1 MKDIFDFKR
10 FGKYFVSDFRNCS
23 ANFGLSLITLPL
35 MIYVVCYLIS
45 ISFGLI
51 ENHEWSGL
59 NLGIGSRAALF
70 ACIMFC
76 IIVTM
81 PVKCYGK
88 ITEKQYGSFWLTL
101 PASRLEKFISMFLM
115 TCIIFPIAGIATYL
129 AVDALICTFDHT
141 CGNNLIAGGMEL
153 IRNMGDIKELTMNLV
168 DESVTIEDAALI
180 QEIVSQMNSPLLY
193 IDEIFGITLP
203 FLLGAIF
210 FKNGK
215 TVKTML
221 VLFALSTVFS
231 ISITPIMENW
241 ASEVMT
247 GLNDG
252 TAVIRK
258 LFDNGLF
265 KNLALIDTISDT
277 LLNLAIMTCIWF
289 RIKTLKH

>member
-1 MKDIFDFKR
+1 MKNDNFNFRR
-10 FGKYFVSDFRNCS
+10 FGKYFSTDIRTCWSNY
-23 ANFGLSLITLPL
+23 GLSLLT
-35 MIYVVCYLIS
+35 IS
-45 ISFGLI
+45 ILSPVFFYILITTFHLILNSSWDGPDMGL
-51 ENHEWSGL
+51 
-59 NLGIGSRAALF
+59 RF
-70 ACIMFC
+70 FVFC
-76 IIVTM
+76 IALACLVITM

-88 ITEKQYGSFWLTL
+88 ITEKQYGTFWLTL

-115 TCIIFPIAGIATYL
+115 TCIIFPLAGIATYL
-129 AVDALICTFDHT
+129 AVDALICAFDHT

-215 TVKTML
+215 TAKTIL

-265 KNLALIDTISDT
+265 RNLALIDTISDT
-277 LLNLAIMTCIWF
+277 VLNLALMTGIWF

>member
-1 MKDIFDFKR
+1 MKNDNFNFRR
-10 FGKYFVSDFRNCS
+10 FGKYFSTDIRTCWSNY
-23 ANFGLSLITLPL
+23 GLSLLT
-35 MIYVVCYLIS
+35 IS
-45 ISFGLI
+45 ILSPVFFYILITTFHLILNSSWDGPDMGL
-51 ENHEWSGL
+51 
-59 NLGIGSRAALF
+59 RF
-70 ACIMFC
+70 FVFC
-76 IIVTM
+76 IALACLVITM

-88 ITEKQYGSFWLTL
+88 ITEKQYGTFWLTL

-129 AVDALICTFDHT
+129 AVDALICAFDHT

-168 DESVTIEDAALI
+168 DESVTIEDATLI

-215 TVKTML
+215 TVKTIL

-265 KNLALIDTISDT
+265 RNLALIDTISDT
-277 LLNLAIMTCIWF
+277 VLNLAIMTGIWF

>member
-1 MKDIFDFKR
+1 MKNDNFNFRR
-10 FGKYFVSDFRNCS
+10 FGKYFSTDIRTCWSNY
-23 ANFGLSLITLPL
+23 GLSLFT
-35 MIYVVCYLIS
+35 IS
-45 ISFGLI
+45 ILTPVFFYILITTFHLILNSSWDGPDMGL
-51 ENHEWSGL
+51 
-59 NLGIGSRAALF
+59 RF
-70 ACIMFC
+70 FVFC
-76 IIVTM
+76 IALTCLVITM

-88 ITEKQYGSFWLTL
+88 ITEKQYGTFWLTL

-115 TCIIFPIAGIATYL
+115 TCIIFPLAGIATYL
-129 AVDALICTFDHT
+129 AVDALICAFDHT

-215 TVKTML
+215 TVKTIL

-265 KNLALIDTISDT
+265 RNLALIDTISDT
-277 LLNLAIMTCIWF
+277 VLNLALMTGIWF